1 MQGGFYTEAE
11 LAEIGFKSFGEN
23 VRISRK
29 ASIYN
34 PSAISLGSH
43 VRIDDFCILSGGKYI
58 ETGSFVHIGAYSAL
72 FGGGGIL
79 LEDFAGM
86 SPRCTLHSES
96 DDFLG
101 FSLTGPTIPMKY
113 KPRFKCAPIILRRHS
128 GLGTG
133 AMILPG
139 VEMAEGSGANP
150 LSLVLKDCEAWSLYS
165 GNPAEKISRRS
176 KKVLVQE
183 KKLMADIEAGT
194 AWDE

>member
-1 MQGGFYTEAE
+1 MQGGFYSEAE

-23 VRISRK
+23 VKISRK

-58 ETGSFVHIGAYSAL
+58 EIGSFVHIGAYSAL

-79 LEDFAGM
+79 IEDFSGM
-86 SPRCTLHSES
+86 SPRCTLYSES
-96 DDFLG
+96 DDFSGISLLG
-101 FSLTGPTIPMKY
+101 PMIPMKY
-113 KPRFKCAPIILRRHS
+113 KPRFKCAPIIIRRHA

-133 AMILPG
+133 SSILPG
-139 VEMAEGSGANP
+139 VELAEGSGPVMN
-150 LSLVLKDCEAWSLYS
+150 SMVVKDTEAWSVYA

-176 KKVLVQE
+176 KKILEQE
-183 KKLMADIEAGT
+183 KKFLADIEAGT